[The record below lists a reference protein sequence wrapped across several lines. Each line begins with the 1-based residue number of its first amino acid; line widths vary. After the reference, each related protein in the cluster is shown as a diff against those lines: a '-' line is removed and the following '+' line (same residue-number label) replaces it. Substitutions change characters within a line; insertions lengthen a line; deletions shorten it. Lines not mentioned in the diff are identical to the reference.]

1 GVQVGDVDV
10 GKRDAAAG
18 AVGGGRAGDAGGLVE
33 RGGRRGRA
41 GHDGGLIIG
50 AGDGD
55 GDVLRD
61 AAAMAVGD
69 GDRVGDR
76 ERLAGGEEVERAVG
90 DGVGPADGLGAVVDG
105 AEAQRTRIRNVGG
118 CAAALV
124 PDRGVEAGRG
134 GVQVEIGRAH
144 V

>member
-1 GVQVGDVDV
+1 
-10 GKRDAAAG
+10 
-18 AVGGGRAGDAGGLVE
+18 
-33 RGGRRGRA
+33 GRA

-134 GVQVEIGRAH
+134 GVQVGDVDVGKRDAAAGAVGGGRAGDAGGL
-144 V
+144 VERGGR